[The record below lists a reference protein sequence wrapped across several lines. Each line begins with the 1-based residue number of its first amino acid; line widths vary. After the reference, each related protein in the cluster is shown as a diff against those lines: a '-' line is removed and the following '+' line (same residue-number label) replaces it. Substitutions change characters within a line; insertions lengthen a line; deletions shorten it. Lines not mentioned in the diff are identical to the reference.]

1 EANMDW
7 QKCSGIKRS
16 YLVKVFIMFPASAGI
31 NRTCYHFL
39 SCRTYVPRVSGDN
52 YLGMF
57 RPGSFP
63 PGLPHSRIRPALDR
77 IRIPQFPMHH
87 FIRFFQD
94 HISMFG

>member
-1 EANMDW
+1 MDW